1 VIVLITEANNENRL
15 FRKVQGDARH
25 RHPLPEHR
33 RRLARPRRETPNR
46 STRKPRHGMTRGR
59 VLPGPHALRDGRITP
74 AVHNVQILRRH
85 LRRADVQEGVPAT
98 RIEESGESVGDLRG
112 RDGGMPGGI

>member
-1 VIVLITEANNENRL
+1 M
-15 FRKVQGDARH
+15 QGDARY

-33 RRLARPRRETPNR
+33 RRLAGARRETPHR
-46 STRKPRHGMTRGR
+46 GPRQPRDGMTRGS
-59 VLPGPHALRDGRITP
+59 VLPGPYALRDGRITP